1 MSFPNTALAVTIFLI
16 GRVSVLV
23 KEYFSGPEQ
32 FVLVIAV
39 LLYEISV
46 IVSRCI
52 SDNEGSM
59 VFLGFEH

>member
-1 MSFPNTALAVTIFLI
+1 MSQ
-16 GRVSVLV
+16 VSVLV
-23 KEYFSGPEQ
+23 KEYFSGHEQ

-46 IVSRCI
+46 VVSHCV
-52 SDNEGSM
+52 SENEATM

>member
-1 MSFPNTALAVTIFLI
+1 MSFANTVLS
-16 GRVSVLV
+16 RYRSMSQVSVLV
-23 KEYFSGPEQ
+23 KEYFSGHEQ

-46 IVSRCI
+46 VVSHYV
-52 SDNEGSM
+52 SENEGTM